1 MSVEPVIVY
10 PPELPVSAAR
20 DEIARAIR
28 DHQVVIVAGAT
39 GSGKTTQLP
48 KICLELGRTSIA
60 HTQPRRIAARTIAE
74 RIAEEMQVPLG
85 STVGYKVRFTDKVS
99 ADTRVALVT
108 DGILLNEIHRD
119 RLLRRYD
126 TIIVDE
132 AHERSLNIDFL
143 LGYLRRILP
152 KRPDLKV
159 IVTSATID
167 PESFARHFAAA
178 PAQPGGEPVP
188 APVIEVSG
196 RTYPVEIR
204 YRPQGGADGEGG
216 AGETP
221 EVQDADDPAVPSSRG
236 RTGPG
241 PQKVR
246 SSARAAGKPGG
257 PDDDVD
263 EVGAVVAALRELDR
277 EPAGDV
283 LVFFPGEAEIRDAA
297 DAIRGAYQK
306 DAAPTEVLPLYG
318 RLSAAE
324 QHRVF
329 ERSSVAGVRRRVIL
343 ATNVAETS
351 LTVPG
356 IRYVVD
362 TGTARISRYSNR
374 SKIQRLPIEAVS
386 QASAQQRSGRAGR
399 TSPGI
404 AIRLYSEDDFTR
416 RPEYT
421 EPEILRTSLASVI
434 LQMLSLGFGDIQAF
448 PFLTPPDSR
457 GVKAAFDL
465 LVELGAVKLPA
476 PGSRA
481 HAARDRDVREDGD
494 PSRQRGGR
502 GDDRSRGRRDEDGP
516 RLTEVGREIAR
527 LPIDPRFARMLIEA
541 RRNDVQ
547 AEVLAIVSGMSIQD
561 VRERPE
567 ERREEADRF
576 HARFTDPT
584 SDFLSL
590 LNLWEYLQE
599 KQAELGSSAFR
610 RLCRSEHLTYVRVRE
625 WVDVHRQLRSLGGAE
640 RGPGDGGGR
649 GSGGRGGRSDGEG
662 ARRGV
667 GGGRAARNHVPH
679 MAGADPSQRHF
690 SGHAP
695 SEGGRGSSDTPEGHA
710 AGDAIHRAILSG
722 LLSHLGIL
730 DPRTMAQTKD
740 RKAPGDAR
748 PVKGEYIGARGARF
762 AIFPGSG
769 LKKKRPS
776 AVMAAE
782 LVETSRLFARTVAA
796 VDPAWAEELAP
807 DLVKRSLSE
816 PHWSKDA
823 GSAAAYEKVTLF
835 GVELVGRRRVQLARF
850 DRPLAREMFVRHAL
864 VEGEWDPSVL
874 DKRLTAFLRRN
885 QEQRRL
891 LEKIEERERRR
902 DILIGDEAVFA
913 FYNARIPADV
923 TDVRSFEAW
932 WRDAIH
938 RTPNLLDLRE
948 SDLTGDRAQGDD
960 RAFPARWRQGDQT
973 LNLAYRFEPGAPDD
987 GVTVV
992 VPLPLL
998 AQLRPDGFDWQ
1009 VPGMRDELVTALLR
1023 ALPKTI
1029 RRNVVPAADW
1039 AEKFSAE
1046 LAEKGPEHANGLPK
1060 TTLVDA
1066 LAALVQRVANQ
1077 RVSAADFEL
1086 ERVPGHLMPS
1096 FRAVDARGRAIGS
1109 DRDLPTLQR
1118 RLADKARS
1126 SVESTIARPAHRAAK
1141 VAEASPAFASR
1152 TKLTT
1157 WDLDELTEVVDT
1169 PVAGGVVRGYP
1180 ALVDEGDSVALR
1192 VEATPEDAERH
1203 TRAGIRRLMLL
1214 AVASPATYVLDHLTP
1229 NEKLALA
1236 ASPYQN
1242 AKALIEDA
1250 RVALADDILGRES
1263 PTGVVRTKADFE
1275 RVRDAFSA
1283 ASVERTFQTVSLAAK
1298 ILLAQRE
1305 VERAMKDAASIT
1317 LLGALNDVRGQV
1329 KGLLFPGFLSR
1340 TGLPRLQHYPRYLA
1354 GALERVKTLSDNPGR
1369 DRQRMTEYERAAA
1382 GFIDAGGTV
1391 PLPADAPANLVQT
1404 RWLLEEL
1411 RVSLFAQRLG
1421 TAEPVSPQRIAK
1433 ALKDSVTR

>member
-74 RIAEEMQVPLG
+74 RIADEMRVPLG

-178 PAQPGGEPVP
+178 PTEPGGEPTP

-204 YRPQGGADGEGG
+204 YRPLDGADRAPEDSDDEG
-216 AGETP
+216 P
-221 EVQDADDPAVPSSRG
+221 DADDPAPQPKKHRSAAQG
-236 RTGPG
+236 RRDG
-241 PQKVR
+241 
-246 SSARAAGKPGG
+246 
-257 PDDDVD
+257 DDAD

-329 ERSSVAGVRRRVIL
+329 ERSTVAGVRRRVIL

-374 SKIQRLPIEAVS
+374 SKIQRLPIEPVS

-399 TSPGI
+399 TSPGV

-476 PGSRA
+476 PGARGADAS
-481 HAARDRDVREDGD
+481 RDRDVRDDGD
-494 PSRQRGGR
+494 PSRQRDGR
-502 GDDRSRGRRDEDGP
+502 GDRSRGRRDEAGP
-516 RLTEVGREIAR
+516 RLTEIGREIAR

-541 RRNDVQ
+541 RRNDVS

-590 LNLWEYLQE
+590 LNLWDYLQD

-610 RLCRSEHLTYVRVRE
+610 RLCRSEHLNYVRVRE
-625 WVDVHRQLRSLGGAE
+625 WMDVHRQLRSLGAE
-640 RGPGDGGGR
+640 RGEGGGR
-649 GSGGRGGRSDGEG
+649 GDGAGGRGANNR
-662 ARRGV
+662 
-667 GGGRAARNHVPH
+667 VPH
-679 MAGADPSQRHF
+679 MAGAELSRPHK

-695 SEGGRGSSDTPEGHA
+695 TKGGRGSSDATPEGHA

-730 DPRTMAQTKD
+730 DPRTLAQTKD
-740 RKAPGDAR
+740 RKAPGDTR

-796 VDPAWAEELAP
+796 VDPAWAEDLAP
-807 DLVKRSLSE
+807 DLIKRSLSE

-835 GVELVGRRRVQLARF
+835 GVELVGRRRVQLSRF

-885 QEQRRL
+885 LEQRRL
-891 LEKIEERERRR
+891 LEKIEE
-902 DILIGDEAVFA
+902 
-913 FYNARIPADV
+913 
-923 TDVRSFEAW
+923 
-932 WRDAIH
+932 
-938 RTPNLLDLRE
+938 
-948 SDLTGDRAQGDD
+948 
-960 RAFPARWRQGDQT
+960 
-973 LNLAYRFEPGAPDD
+973 
-987 GVTVV
+987 
-992 VPLPLL
+992 
-998 AQLRPDGFDWQ
+998 
-1009 VPGMRDELVTALLR
+1009 
-1023 ALPKTI
+1023 
-1029 RRNVVPAADW
+1029 
-1039 AEKFSAE
+1039 
-1046 LAEKGPEHANGLPK
+1046 
-1060 TTLVDA
+1060 
-1066 LAALVQRVANQ
+1066 
-1077 RVSAADFEL
+1077 
-1086 ERVPGHLMPS
+1086 
-1096 FRAVDARGRAIGS
+1096 
-1109 DRDLPTLQR
+1109 
-1118 RLADKARS
+1118 
-1126 SVESTIARPAHRAAK
+1126 
-1141 VAEASPAFASR
+1141 
-1152 TKLTT
+1152 
-1157 WDLDELTEVVDT
+1157 
-1169 PVAGGVVRGYP
+1169 
-1180 ALVDEGDSVALR
+1180 
-1192 VEATPEDAERH
+1192 
-1203 TRAGIRRLMLL
+1203 
-1214 AVASPATYVLDHLTP
+1214 
-1229 NEKLALA
+1229 
-1236 ASPYQN
+1236 
-1242 AKALIEDA
+1242 
-1250 RVALADDILGRES
+1250 
-1263 PTGVVRTKADFE
+1263 
-1275 RVRDAFSA
+1275 
-1283 ASVERTFQTVSLAAK
+1283 
-1298 ILLAQRE
+1298 
-1305 VERAMKDAASIT
+1305 
-1317 LLGALNDVRGQV
+1317 
-1329 KGLLFPGFLSR
+1329 
-1340 TGLPRLQHYPRYLA
+1340 
-1354 GALERVKTLSDNPGR
+1354 
-1369 DRQRMTEYERAAA
+1369 
-1382 GFIDAGGTV
+1382 
-1391 PLPADAPANLVQT
+1391 
-1404 RWLLEEL
+1404 
-1411 RVSLFAQRLG
+1411 
-1421 TAEPVSPQRIAK
+1421 
-1433 ALKDSVTR
+1433 

>member
-74 RIAEEMQVPLG
+74 RIADEMQVPLG

-178 PAQPGGEPVP
+178 PAEPGGEPTP

-204 YRPQGGADGEGG
+204 YRPLDGAD
-216 AGETP
+216 ETP
-221 EVQDADDPAVPSSRG
+221 EDPDADGPAVPSSRG
-236 RTGPG
+236 RAGAG
-241 PQKVR
+241 AQKVR
-246 SSARAAGKPGG
+246 SSAREG
-257 PDDDVD
+257 DDAD

-329 ERSSVAGVRRRVIL
+329 ERSTVAGVRRRVIL

-399 TSPGI
+399 TSPGV

-476 PGSRA
+476 PGSRS
-481 HAARDRDVREDGD
+481 AAASERKHDERERDVRDDGD
-494 PSRQRGGR
+494 PSRQRDGRGDRSRGR
-502 GDDRSRGRRDEDGP
+502 GDDRGP
-516 RLTEVGREIAR
+516 RLTEIGREIAR

-541 RRNDVQ
+541 RRGDVTS
-547 AEVLAIVSGMSIQD
+547 EVLAIVSGMSIQD

-590 LNLWEYLQE
+590 LNLWDYLQE
-599 KQAELGSSAFR
+599 NQAELGSSAFR
-610 RLCRSEHLTYVRVRE
+610 RLCRSEHLNYVRVRE
-625 WVDVHRQLRSLGGAE
+625 WMDVHRQLRSLGAE
-640 RGPGDGGGR
+640 RGDGGAGRGNGGAGRGGERGHGGGAGRSAKNPVPQMAGASGSHPQEVGHAPTEVGR
-649 GSGGRGGRSDGEG
+649 GSG
-662 ARRGV
+662 
-667 GGGRAARNHVPH
+667 
-679 MAGADPSQRHF
+679 
-690 SGHAP
+690 
-695 SEGGRGSSDTPEGHA
+695 DTAPEGHA

-730 DPRTMAQTKD
+730 DPRTMAQAKD
-740 RKAPGDAR
+740 RKAPGETR

-769 LKKKRPS
+769 LKKRRPS

-885 QEQRRL
+885 LEQRRL

-902 DILIGDEAVFA
+902 DILVGDEAVFA

-932 WRDAIH
+932 WKDAVH
-938 RTPNLLDLRE
+938 RTPHLLDLRE

-1066 LAALVQRVANQ
+1066 LAAQVQRVANQ
-1077 RVSAADFEL
+1077 RVSATDFEL
-1086 ERVPGHLMPS
+1086 ERVPAHLLPS

-1109 DRDLPTLQR
+1109 DRDLRALQR

-1126 SVESTIARPAHRAAK
+1126 SVESTIARPAQKAAK
-1141 VAEASPAFASR
+1141 VAEASPAFAAR
-1152 TKLTT
+1152 AKLTT

-1180 ALVDEGDSVALR
+1180 ALVDDGDSVTLR
-1192 VEATPEDAERH
+1192 VEATPEDAARL

-1214 AVASPATYVLDHLTP
+1214 AVPSPATYVLDHLIA

-1250 RVALADDILGRES
+1250 RVALADDVLLREA
-1263 PTGVVRTKADFE
+1263 PTGVVRTRADFE

-1283 ASVERTFQTVSLAAK
+1283 VSVERTFQTVSLAAK

-1329 KGLLFPGFLSR
+1329 SGLIFPGFLAR

-1354 GALERVKTLSDNPGR
+1354 GALERVTTLSDNPGR
-1369 DRQRMTEYERAAA
+1369 DRQRMTEYERSATA
-1382 GFIDAGGTV
+1382 FTEAGGVV

-1433 ALKDSVTR
+1433 ALKGA

>member
-167 PESFARHFAAA
+167 PESFARHFAAP

-204 YRPQGGADGEGG
+204 YRPVDGDGD

-221 EVQDADDPAVPSSRG
+221 EIADADDSDAPSSRG
-236 RTGPG
+236 RGATGS
-241 PQKVR
+241 QKVR
-246 SSARAAGKPGG
+246 SSARPAAKPGRS
-257 PDDDVD
+257 DDDAD
-263 EVGAVVAALRELDR
+263 EVGAVVDALRELDR
-277 EPAGDV
+277 EAPGDV

-306 DAAPTEVLPLYG
+306 DTSPTEVLPLYG

-399 TSPGI
+399 TSPGV

-465 LVELGAVKLPA
+465 LVELGAVKLPT
-476 PGSRA
+476 PG
-481 HAARDRDVREDGD
+481 ARGADTSPNRDVRGDGD
-494 PSRQRGGR
+494 PSRR
-502 GDDRSRGRRDEDGP
+502 DRGRRADDGP
-516 RLTEVGREIAR
+516 RLTEIGREIAR

-547 AEVLAIVSGMSIQD
+547 SEVLAIVSGMSIQD

-590 LNLWEYLQE
+590 LNLWDYLQL

-610 RLCRSEHLTYVRVRE
+610 RLCRSEHLNYVRVRE
-625 WVDVHRQLRSLGGAE
+625 WMDVHRQLRSLGGE
-640 RGPGDGGGR
+640 RGSGEARGDGGHRR
-649 GSGGRGGRSDGEG
+649 GS
-662 ARRGV
+662 
-667 GGGRAARNHVPH
+667 RNHVPL
-679 MAGADPSQRHF
+679 MAGSDPSRPHK
-690 SGHAP
+690 SGH
-695 SEGGRGSSDTPEGHA
+695 GSHVSGHGSVSTDQGDGPEGHA

-730 DPRTMAQTKD
+730 DPRTMAQAKD
-740 RKAPGDAR
+740 RKAPGDTR
-748 PVKGEYIGARGARF
+748 PTKGEYIGARGARF

-913 FYNARIPADV
+913 FYNSRIPADV
-923 TDVRSFEAW
+923 TDVRSFETW
-932 WRDAIH
+932 WKDASN
-938 RTPNLLDLRE
+938 RTPHLLDLRE

-1046 LAEKGPEHANGLPK
+1046 LAEKGPEHANGVPK

-1109 DRDLPTLQR
+1109 DRDLATLQR
-1118 RLADKARS
+1118 RLADRARS
-1126 SVESTIARPAHRAAK
+1126 SVESAVTRERPATRSAAK

-1152 TKLTT
+1152 AKLTS
-1157 WDLDELTEVVDT
+1157 WDIDELTEVVDT

-1180 ALVDEGDSVALR
+1180 ALIDEGDSVALR
-1192 VEATPEDAERH
+1192 VEATPEDAARH

-1214 AVASPATYVLDHLTP
+1214 AVPSPATYVLDHLTA

-1250 RVALADDILGRES
+1250 RVALADDVLLREAPS
-1263 PTGVVRTKADFE
+1263 GVVRTKADFE
-1275 RVRDAFSA
+1275 RVRDAFSSL
-1283 ASVERTFQTVSLAAK
+1283 SVDRTFQTVSLAAK

-1305 VERAMKDAASIT
+1305 VDRAMKDASSIT

-1329 KGLLFPGFLSR
+1329 KGLIFPGFLSR
-1340 TGLPRLQHYPRYLA
+1340 TGLSRLQHLPRYLT
-1354 GALERVKTLSDNPGR
+1354 GALDRVKTLSDNPGR

-1382 GFIDAGGTV
+1382 GFVDAGGSM
-1391 PLPADAPANLVQT
+1391 PLPADAPANLVHT

-1433 ALKDSVTR
+1433 ALKGA

>member
-178 PAQPGGEPVP
+178 PAAAGGEPVP

-204 YRPQGGADGEGG
+204 YRPLDGADRAPEENGDSDPD
-216 AGETP
+216 AGTFTP
-221 EVQDADDPAVPSSRG
+221 QPKKLRSAAPGKRDA
-236 RTGPG
+236 
-241 PQKVR
+241 
-246 SSARAAGKPGG
+246 
-257 PDDDVD
+257 DDVD

-329 ERSSVAGVRRRVIL
+329 ERSTVAGVRRRVIL

-399 TSPGI
+399 TSPGV

-465 LVELGAVKLPA
+465 LVELGAVKLSA
-476 PGSRA
+476 PGSRGA
-481 HAARDRDVREDGD
+481 DTSRERDVRGDGD
-494 PSRQRGGR
+494 PSRRRGGR
-502 GDDRSRGRRDEDGP
+502 EDGP
-516 RLTEVGREIAR
+516 RLTEIGREIAR

-541 RRNDVQ
+541 RRNDVSS
-547 AEVLAIVSGMSIQD
+547 EVLAIVSGMSIQD

-567 ERREEADRF
+567 DRREEADRF

-610 RLCRSEHLTYVRVRE
+610 RLCRSEHLNYVRVRE
-625 WVDVHRQLRSLGGAE
+625 WVDVHRQLRSLGGE
-640 RGPGDGGGR
+640 R
-649 GSGGRGGRSDGEG
+649 GSGESRGSGRSSGRG
-662 ARRGV
+662 AR
-667 GGGRAARNHVPH
+667 AS
-679 MAGADPSQRHF
+679 DPSRPHKA
-690 SGHAP
+690 GHTPPKA
-695 SEGGRGSSDTPEGHA
+695 GHGSSSENHTPEGHA

-885 QEQRRL
+885 VEQRRL

-932 WRDAIH
+932 WNDAIH

-1046 LAEKGPEHANGLPK
+1046 LAEKGPEHANGLPR

-1096 FRAVDARGRAIGS
+1096 FRAVDGRGRTIGS
-1109 DRDLPTLQR
+1109 DRDLSALQR
-1118 RLADKARS
+1118 RLADRARS
-1126 SVESTIARPAHRAAK
+1126 SVESTIARPAQRAAK

-1192 VEATPEDAERH
+1192 VEATPEDAEKH

-1214 AVASPATYVLDHLTP
+1214 AVPSPATYVLDHLTA

-1298 ILLAQRE
+1298 ILLGQRE
-1305 VERAMKDAASIT
+1305 VERAMKDAASMT

-1369 DRQRMTEYERAAA
+1369 DRRRQTEYERSATAFA
-1382 GFIDAGGTV
+1382 EAGGV
-1391 PLPADAPANLVQT
+1391 IPLPADAPANLVQT

-1433 ALKDSVTR
+1433 ALKGA